1 MEHTLGRKLAY
12 FLQNIKRE
20 ENLTAYQLALLT
32 AKKIKSVVS
41 LMPLEHPKD
50 VTSLIQIIT
59 EFCKK
64 LIANSSAVN
73 SLMVNISRRILHIIR
88 DESKNRGIR
97 GLHRANTLNTLLEG
111 SGGYKGEGTITPG
124 LASFKAE
131 VINQINELID
141 DEVLL
146 SHVSIADQARDHIH
160 SNEVLLTFGMSKC
173 VKDFLV
179 KAREERSFEV
189 FVVEAAPLFRGHLMA
204 KDLADAGIPTIL
216 IPDSSIYAM
225 MSRVNK
231 VIIGTQLIMANGGL
245 KTFSGAYGVC
255 LAAHF
260 HSVPVL
266 VVCGLYKLSPFY
278 PFNHDNFN
286 EMMSPGLVIQQPP
299 VGQEDLLTTHVPTYD
314 YVPPELISLYI
325 TNEGA
330 FNPFY
335 IYRLLSEHYSQE
347 DTQ

>member
-1 MEHTLGRKLAY
+1 
-12 FLQNIKRE
+12 
-20 ENLTAYQLALLT
+20 
-32 AKKIKSVVS
+32 
-41 LMPLEHPKD
+41 
-50 VTSLIQIIT
+50 
-59 EFCKK
+59 
-64 LIANSSAVN
+64 
-73 SLMVNISRRILHIIR
+73 
-88 DESKNRGIR
+88 
-97 GLHRANTLNTLLEG
+97 
-111 SGGYKGEGTITPG
+111 
-124 LASFKAE
+124 
-131 VINQINELID
+131 
-141 DEVLL
+141 
-146 SHVSIADQARDHIH
+146 
-160 SNEVLLTFGMSKC
+160 
-173 VKDFLV
+173 
-179 KAREERSFEV
+179 
-189 FVVEAAPLFRGHLMA
+189 MA
-204 KDLADAGIPTIL
+204 KDLADAGISTIL
-216 IPDSSIYAM
+216 IPDSSMYAM
-225 MSRVNK
+225 MSRVDK

-255 LAAHF
+255 LAAHV

-286 EMMSPGLVIQQPP
+286 EMMSPGLVIEQPS